1 MDIEGSLR
9 EAIRYETSIRD
20 LYREAARRTA
30 WEGSR
35 RFFSY
40 MERDE
45 RSHVSFLEAKAA
57 ELRLAGD
64 IGPDLDLAPPL
75 EGERIGE
82 AKRAARR
89 ALSGA
94 DRGGLVE
101 SLAKALRAEEET
113 TAFYRDLVEAG
124 LKGSEPA
131 GEGAA
136 MLFARF
142 LRIEEGHALI
152 VRAELDLASESG
164 FWFDMKEFDL
174 ED

>member
-20 LYREAARRTA
+20 LYRDAARRTA

-45 RSHVSFLEAKAA
+45 RSHVAFLEAKAA
-57 ELRLAGD
+57 ELRLAGR

-75 EGERIGE
+75 ERARIDE
-82 AKRAARR
+82 AKRAARH

-101 SLAKALRAEEET
+101 SLAKALDAEEKT
-113 TAFYRDLVEAG
+113 TAFYRGLVDAG

-131 GEGAA
+131 GEEAA
-136 MLFARF
+136 MLFSRF
-142 LRIEEGHALI
+142 LKIEEGHTLI
-152 VRAELDLASESG
+152 VRAELDLASNTG
-164 FWFDMKEFDL
+164 FW
-174 ED
+174 